1 MEQFKLYVHG
11 VPIGHEICPQD
22 TEEDYLRGF
31 YSHDKEVKEAS
42 YMQIDILDG
51 KSFYTYLHKKSVS
64 SEIGR
69 PGSYLGITICF
80 AKQHCTNVHLLY
92 EILETIYQKIC
103 VGCLIKQESNNER
116 FLVKEIA
123 SALFK
128 GNLAVDY
135 IKAAFKQNLDKYLSN
150 SFDSLDGFSN
160 SVGEVKYSLKEVDSP
175 LFYETLRNRR
185 ILVSSEYGTVS
196 VAYNN
201 LLKEVEPLREEH
213 ARFKQDNAQL
223 KEKNKNL
230 TDEVA
235 RLEKELSN
243 AEASADKKY
252 KQQLKEAQAKC
263 GEVEREK
270 KKLEDKIKEAASAV
284 DLIDVPVKTLTRLLA
299 SRFPE
304 ESKKGHTKDSESHSS
319 KRTENP
325 FKAWLP
331 VVNLVLLLCL
341 LGLCGYGC
349 FLLSQL
355 HEPVAVEQ
363 KAKSTEGEGING
375 DKTTRDK
382 YKSSEYVSLDTGN
395 NDNSETPNG
404 VKANDSVAD
413 TSYDD
418 FALCKINIS
427 HYSGSGNLVKGTEYG
442 LSVVKKADGSAAKVP
457 DGSWTATTNSE
468 LPGITIAGNKFKV
481 DVAVSQPTNVLVY
494 YVVEGQR
501 VLTRTITVE

>member
-22 TEEDYLRGF
+22 AEEDYLKGF

-80 AKQHCTNVHLLY
+80 EKQHCTNVHLLY

-103 VGCLIKQESNNER
+103 VGCLIKQEPNNER

-175 LFYETLRNRR
+175 LFYETLKNRR
-185 ILVSSEYGTVS
+185 ILVSPEYGTVS

-201 LLKEVEPLREEH
+201 LLKEVAPLREEH
-213 ARFKQDNAQL
+213 GKFKQENVQL
-223 KEKNKNL
+223 KDNNNKL
-230 TDEVA
+230 TAEVA
-235 RLEKELSN
+235 RLEKELSIAETN
-243 AEASADKKY
+243 AGNKY
-252 KQQLKEAQAKC
+252 KKQLEEIQAKC
-263 GEVEREK
+263 ENAEKEK
-270 KKLEDKIKEAASAV
+270 KRLEEKIEEAASAV
-284 DLIDVPVKTLTRLLA
+284 DLIDKPFKTLTRLLA

-349 FLLSQL
+349 YALSKLPESTAVVQKT
-355 HEPVAVEQ
+355 EPVEAEEVHDNNTTSEE
-363 KAKSTEGEGING
+363 STETE
-375 DKTTRDK
+375 TTGAT
-382 YKSSEYVSLDTGN
+382 ENEVT
-395 NDNSETPNG
+395 ET
-404 VKANDSVAD
+404 DSG
-413 TSYDD
+413 TSYTEEKPSYDD

-427 HYSGSGNLVKGTEYG
+427 HYSGSGNLVKGTKYG
-442 LSVVKKADGSAAKVP
+442 LSVVKKADRSAAKVP
-457 DGSWTATTNSE
+457 AGTWTATTNSE
-468 LPGITIAGNKFKV
+468 LPGIMITGDNFKV
-481 DVAVSQPTNVLVY
+481 DVDVSKPTNVLIY

-501 VLTRTITVE
+501 VLTRAITVE

>member
-1 MEQFKLYVHG
+1 MTQFNLYVHG
-11 VPIGHEICPQD
+11 VPIGHEVCPRD
-22 TEEDYLRGF
+22 AEEDYLKDF
-31 YSHDKEVKEAS
+31 YSHDKEIKETS
-42 YMQIDILDG
+42 YMQIDIVNG
-51 KSFYTYLHKKSVS
+51 KSFYTYLHKKNVS

-69 PGSYLGITICF
+69 PGSYLGLTVCF
-80 AKQHCTNVHLLY
+80 SRQFCTNVHMLY

-103 VGCLIKQESNNER
+103 IGCLIKAESGNER

-123 SALFK
+123 SAQFK

-135 IKAAFKQNLDKYLSN
+135 IKAAFRQNMEKYLSN
-150 SFDSLDGFSN
+150 SFDNLDGFAN
-160 SVGEVKYSLKEVDSP
+160 SVGEVKFSLKEVDSP
-175 LFYETLRNRR
+175 LFRDILKNRR
-185 ILVSSEYGTVS
+185 ILVSPEYGTVS

-201 LLKEVEPLREEH
+201 LQKEVEPLREEH
-213 ARFKQDNAQL
+213 GRFKQDNAML

-243 AEASADKKY
+243 VEASAGKKFK
-252 KQQLKEAQAKC
+252 KQLEETQAKC
-263 GEVEREK
+263 DEVEREK

-304 ESKKGHTKDSESHSS
+304 ESKKGYKKDPEPHSP

-331 VVNLVLLLCL
+331 VVNFVLLLCL
-341 LGLCGYGC
+341 LGLCGYGYYA
-349 FLLSQL
+349 LSKLPESTAVVQKA
-355 HEPVAVEQ
+355 EPVDAEDVHDNNTTSEESPETETTDAAENEATETDPSTSHTEEQ
-363 KAKSTEGEGING
+363 
-375 DKTTRDK
+375 
-382 YKSSEYVSLDTGN
+382 
-395 NDNSETPNG
+395 P
-404 VKANDSVAD
+404 
-413 TSYDD
+413 SYDV
-418 FALCKINIS
+418 FTLCKINIS

-442 LSVVKKADGSAAKVP
+442 LSVVKKADGSAANVP

-468 LPGITIAGNKFKV
+468 LPGITIAGHKFRV
-481 DVAVSQPTNVLVY
+481 DEAVSQPTNVLVY

-501 VLTRTITVE
+501 VLTRTIKVE

>member
-1 MEQFKLYVHG
+1 MKQFNLYVHG
-11 VPIGHEICPQD
+11 VPIGHEVCPRD
-22 TEEDYLRGF
+22 AEEDYLKDF
-31 YSHDKEVKEAS
+31 YSHDKEIKETS
-42 YMQIDILDG
+42 YMQIDIVNG
-51 KSFYTYLHKKSVS
+51 KSFYTYLHKKNVS

-69 PGSYLGITICF
+69 PGSYLGLTVCF
-80 AKQHCTNVHLLY
+80 SRQLCTNVHMLY

-103 VGCLIKQESNNER
+103 IGCLIKAESGNER

-123 SALFK
+123 SAQFK

-135 IKAAFKQNLDKYLSN
+135 IKAAFRQNMEKYLSE
-150 SFDSLDGFSN
+150 SFDDLDGFAN
-160 SVGEVKYSLKEVDSP
+160 SVGEVKFSLKEVDSP
-175 LFYETLRNRR
+175 LFRDTLKNRR
-185 ILVSSEYGTVS
+185 ILVSPEYGTVS

-213 ARFKQDNAQL
+213 GRFKQDNAQL

-252 KQQLKEAQAKC
+252 KQQLEEAQAKC

-270 KKLEDKIKEAASAV
+270 KKLEEKIKEAASAV

-304 ESKKGHTKDSESHSS
+304 EGKKGNKQVIEPS
-319 KRTENP
+319 KPMRTNYP
-325 FKAWLP
+325 KKSWLSL
-331 VVNLVLLLCL
+331 VNLVLLLCL
-341 LGLCGYGC
+341 LAICSYGC

-382 YKSSEYVSLDTGN
+382 YKSSEHVSLDTWN

-413 TSYDD
+413 TSYDE
-418 FALCKINIS
+418 FSNCVIS
-427 HYSGSGNLVKGTEYG
+427 ISPYNGEGNLRKGVSYT
-442 LSVVKKADGSAAKVP
+442 LSVKKKDYKKANVP
-457 DGSWTATTNSE
+457 SGAWVATE
-468 LPGITIAGNKFKV
+468 GITINGNKFSV
-481 DVAVSQPTNVLVY
+481 DASVVQPTNVLIHYTVN
-494 YVVEGQR
+494 GQH
-501 VLTRTITVE
+501 VLSRTITVE

>member
-1 MEQFKLYVHG
+1 MAQFNLYVHG
-11 VPIGHEICPQD
+11 VPIGHEVCPRD
-22 TEEDYLRGF
+22 AEVDYLKDF
-31 YSHDKEVKEAS
+31 YSHDKEIKETS
-42 YMQIDILDG
+42 YMQIDIVNG
-51 KSFYTYLHKKSVS
+51 KSFYTYLHKKNVS

-69 PGSYLGITICF
+69 PGSYLGLTVCF
-80 AKQHCTNVHLLY
+80 SRQFCTNVHMLY

-103 VGCLIKQESNNER
+103 IGCLVKIESGNER

-123 SALFK
+123 SAQFK
-128 GNLAVDY
+128 GNLVVDY
-135 IKAAFKQNLDKYLSN
+135 IKAAFRQNMEKYLSE
-150 SFDSLDGFSN
+150 SFEDLDGFSN
-160 SVGEVKYSLKEVDSP
+160 SVGEVKFSLKEVDSP
-175 LFYETLRNRR
+175 LFRDTLKNRR
-185 ILVSSEYGTVS
+185 ILVSPEYGTVI

-201 LLKEVEPLREEH
+201 LLKEVDPLKEEH
-213 ARFKQDNAQL
+213 GRFKQDNAHL
-223 KEKNKNL
+223 KEKNKSL
-230 TDEVA
+230 SEEVA

-243 AEASADKKY
+243 AEASAGKKY
-252 KQQLKEAQAKC
+252 KQQLEEAQAKC

-349 FLLSQL
+349 YALSKLPESTAVVQKT
-355 HEPVAVEQ
+355 EPVEAEEVHDNNTTSEE
-363 KAKSTEGEGING
+363 STETE
-375 DKTTRDK
+375 TTGAT
-382 YKSSEYVSLDTGN
+382 ENEVT
-395 NDNSETPNG
+395 ET
-404 VKANDSVAD
+404 DSG
-413 TSYDD
+413 TSYTEEKPSYDD